1 MELWRRIL
9 WSVIHISLIISY
21 LILCNCQVKSCSETA
36 LVDVLL
42 MRKGPQGQNQAL
54 SLLDSGARDTMNDII
69 SKSLIKLAT
78 QPEGK
83 EMVLDDTL
91 LL

>member
-1 MELWRRIL
+1 
-9 WSVIHISLIISY
+9 
-21 LILCNCQVKSCSETA
+21 
-36 LVDVLL
+36 

-54 SLLDSGARDTMNDII
+54 SLLDSGARDTMNHII

>member
-1 MELWRRIL
+1 MLKAMLPMLVNGTMEKN
-9 WSVIHISLIISY
+9 SM
-21 LILCNCQVKSCSETA
+21 VKSCSETA

-54 SLLDSGARDTMNDII
+54 PLLDSEIRDTLNDII
-69 SKSLIKLAT
+69 SKSLTKLAT